1 MARSVKRLSPSNNP
15 MWRADEQLLLVEVVA
30 AAAAAAAF
38 VIIGLR
44 AGAAATG
51 CADNDGLTKAEQNT

>member
-1 MARSVKRLSPSNNP
+1 
-15 MWRADEQLLLVEVVA
+15 MWRADELLLVEVVAA

>member
-15 MWRADEQLLLVEVVA
+15 MWRADELLLVEVV
-30 AAAAAAAF
+30 AAAAAAF